1 MPEAPP
7 PAKVP
12 RLCDT
17 RVRDAPNC
25 WAPPVEAG
33 PPCPFA
39 MPTPLPMPPPFML
52 PQPVL
57 VEPVDPRRARF
68 KCGTKFPMA
77 GLLREEGGI
86 FGHMDRVRGPL

>member
-1 MPEAPP
+1 MPEAQPP
-7 PAKVP
+7 PAKVQ
-12 RLCDT
+12 RLSDT

-25 WAPPVEAG
+25 WAPTVEAG

-39 MPTPLPMPPPFML
+39 MPTPLPMPLPFML

-57 VEPVDPRRARF
+57 VERVDPRRARF
-68 KCGTKFPMA
+68 KRDPKWPMA

-86 FGHMDRVRGPL
+86 FGHMDSLKSL